1 MKNDIKHID
10 VISRKP
16 VAGLEA
22 VKTLFTRYG
31 ATLYAF
37 ISRETQISY

>member
-1 MKNDIKHID
+1 MILNI
-10 VISRKP
+10 
-16 VAGLEA
+16 LTLFQEA

>member
-1 MKNDIKHID
+1 MILNID

-31 ATLYAF
+31 ATLYAL
-37 ISRETQISY
+37 